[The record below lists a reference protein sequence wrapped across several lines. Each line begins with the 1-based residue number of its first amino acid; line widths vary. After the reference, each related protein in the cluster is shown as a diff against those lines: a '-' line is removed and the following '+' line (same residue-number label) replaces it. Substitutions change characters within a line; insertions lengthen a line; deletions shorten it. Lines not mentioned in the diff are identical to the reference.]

1 MGKIKILVVEDE
13 SIVAKDIQNSL
24 KKLGYLVPNTVG
36 SGEKALEEI
45 EENRPDLVLMDIM
58 LRGDMTGIDS
68 ANLIK
73 ERFGIPVI
81 FLTAYAD
88 DNTLN
93 KAKITEPYGYII
105 KPFKEKEL
113 QTTIEMALFKHEKD
127 SALRRERDLYHSII
141 ENRESKDSIFVHS
154 IIENRESKDSIFVWA
169 DYRLNKIN
177 FDDIFYVEALKDYV
191 VINTSDNSYTTHT
204 TMKEMVRILPSRDFV
219 RIHRSFIVNLNKIF
233 SIKYPD
239 LVIEGKMKV
248 LPIGGLYRKE
258 LYSRLNLI

>member
-1 MGKIKILVVEDE
+1 MAKIKILIVEDE

-24 KKLGYLVPNTVG
+24 KKLGYQVSAVVN
-36 SGEKALEEI
+36 SGDKAIKEA
-45 EENRPDLVLMDIM
+45 EENRPDLILMDIM
-58 LRGDMTGIDS
+58 LKGKISGIE
-68 ANLIK
+68 AAKEIK
-73 ERFGIPVI
+73 ERFALPVI

-105 KPFKEKEL
+105 KPFKDKEL
-113 QTTIEMALFKHEKD
+113 QTTIELALYKYEKD
-127 SALRRERDLYHSII
+127 EELRRERDLYHSLI
-141 ENRESKDSIFVHS
+141 ENKESKDSIFV
-154 IIENRESKDSIFVWA
+154 RA

-177 FDDIFYVEALKDYV
+177 FDDIYFVEALKDYV

-204 TMKEMVRILPSRDFV
+204 TMKEMVRILPAKDFV

-258 LYSRLNLI
+258 LYGRLNLI

>member
-1 MGKIKILVVEDE
+1 MAKVKVLIVEDE

-24 KKLGYLVPNTVG
+24 KKFGYLVTATV
-36 SGEKALEEI
+36 SNGEKALQEI
-45 EENRPDLVLMDIM
+45 EEERPDVILMDIM
-58 LRGDMTGIDS
+58 LKGKMTGIET
-68 ANLIK
+68 AKIVK
-73 ERFGIPVI
+73 TRFDIPVI

-88 DNTLN
+88 DSTLN
-93 KAKITEPYGYII
+93 SAKVSEPYGYII

-113 QTTIEMALFKHEKD
+113 QTSIEVALYKHEKD
-127 SALRRERDLYHSII
+127 LQVKKERDLYHSII
-141 ENRESKDSIFVHS
+141 ENKESKDSIFV
-154 IIENRESKDSIFVWA
+154 RA

-191 VINTSDNSYTTHT
+191 VINTSDNSFTTHT
-204 TMKEMVRILPSRDFV
+204 TMKEMVRILPSKDFV
-219 RIHRSFIVNLNKIF
+219 RVHRSFIVNLNKIF

-258 LYSRLNLI
+258 LYGRLNLI

>member
-1 MGKIKILVVEDE
+1 MAKVRVLVVEDE
-13 SIVAKDIQNSL
+13 SIVAKDIQNTL
-24 KKLGYLVPNTVG
+24 KRLGYQVTATVSNG
-36 SGEKALEEI
+36 NKAIESI
-45 EENRPDLVLMDIM
+45 EENRPDIILMDIM
-58 LRGDMTGIDS
+58 LKGQTTGIEVAS
-68 ANLIK
+68 TVK
-73 ERFGIPVI
+73 ERFDIPVI

-88 DNTLN
+88 DSTLN
-93 KAKITEPYGYII
+93 KAKISEPYGYIM

-113 QTTIEMALFKHEKD
+113 QTTIEVALYKHDKD
-127 SALRRERDLYHSII
+127 VQVKKERDLYHSII
-141 ENRESKDSIFVHS
+141 ENKESKDSIFV
-154 IIENRESKDSIFVWA
+154 RA

-177 FDDIFYVEALKDYV
+177 FDDIYYVEALKDYV

-204 TMKEMVRILPSRDFV
+204 TMKEMVRILPSKDFV

-258 LYSRLNLI
+258 LYGRLNLI

>member
-1 MGKIKILVVEDE
+1 MAKIKILVVEDE

-24 KKLGYLVPNTVG
+24 KKLGYLVPNTVN
-36 SGEKALEEI
+36 SGEKAIEEI
-45 EENRPDLVLMDIM
+45 EDNRPDLVLMDIM
-58 LRGDMTGIDS
+58 LKGFMTGIDA
-68 ANLIK
+68 ANVIK

-88 DNTLN
+88 DNTLS

-113 QTTIEMALFKHEKD
+113 QTTIEMALYKHEKD
-127 SALRRERDLYHSII
+127 ETIKKERDLYHSII
-141 ENRESKDSIFVHS
+141 ENKESKDSIFV
-154 IIENRESKDSIFVWA
+154 RA

-177 FDDIFYVEALKDYV
+177 FDDIFFVEALKDYV

-204 TMKEMVRILPSRDFV
+204 TMKEMVRILPNRDFV

>member
-1 MGKIKILVVEDE
+1 MEKVKILIVEDE

-24 KKLGYLVPNTVG
+24 KKIGYQI
-36 SGEKALEEI
+36 SGVVNSGDKAIREV
-45 EENRPDLVLMDIM
+45 EENRPSIILMDIM
-58 LRGDMTGIDS
+58 IKGSMTGIET
-68 ANLIK
+68 AKQIK
-73 ERFGIPVI
+73 ERFSIPVI

-93 KAKITEPYGYII
+93 KAKVTEPYGYII
-105 KPFKEKEL
+105 KPFREKEL
-113 QTTIEMALFKHEKD
+113 QTTIEMALYKYEKD
-127 SALRRERDLYHSII
+127 EEVKKERDLYHSLI
-141 ENRESKDSIFVHS
+141 ENKESKDSIFV
-154 IIENRESKDSIFVWA
+154 RA

-204 TMKEMVRILPSRDFV
+204 TMKEMVRILPAKDFV

-248 LPIGGLYRKE
+248 LPIGGLYRKQ

>member
-1 MGKIKILVVEDE
+1 MAKVKILIVEDE

-24 KKLGYLVPNTVG
+24 KKLGYQISAVVN
-36 SGEKALEEI
+36 SGDKAINEV
-45 EENRPDLVLMDIM
+45 EENRPDIVLMDIM
-58 LRGDMTGIDS
+58 LKGKITGIE
-68 ANLIK
+68 AAKEIK
-73 ERFGIPVI
+73 DRFSLPVI

-113 QTTIEMALFKHEKD
+113 QKTIEMALYKYEKD
-127 SALRRERDLYHSII
+127 EELRRERDLYHSLI
-141 ENRESKDSIFVHS
+141 ENKESKDSIFV
-154 IIENRESKDSIFVWA
+154 RA

-177 FDDIFYVEALKDYV
+177 FDDIYFVEALKDYV
-191 VINTSDNSYTTHT
+191 VINISDNSFTTHT
-204 TMKEMVRILPSRDFV
+204 TMKEMVRILPAKDFV

>member
-1 MGKIKILVVEDE
+1 MAKVKVLIVEDE

-24 KKLGYLVPNTVG
+24 KKIGYQVTAAVSN
-36 SGEKALEEI
+36 GEKALEEI
-45 EENRPDLVLMDIM
+45 EENRPDIILMDIM
-58 LRGDMTGIDS
+58 LKGKMTGIE
-68 ANLIK
+68 AAKIIK
-73 ERFGIPVI
+73 KRFDIPVI

-93 KAKITEPYGYII
+93 NAKVSEPYGYLI
-105 KPFKEKEL
+105 KPYKDKEL
-113 QTTIEMALFKHEKD
+113 QTTIEVSLYKHEKD
-127 SALRRERDLYHSII
+127 LQIKKERDLYHSII
-141 ENRESKDSIFVHS
+141 ENRESNDSIFV
-154 IIENRESKDSIFVWA
+154 RA

-177 FDDIFYVEALKDYV
+177 FNDIFYVEALKDYV

-204 TMKEMVRILPSRDFV
+204 TMKEMVRILPTKDFV

-258 LYSRLNLI
+258 LYGRLNLI

>member
-1 MGKIKILVVEDE
+1 MAKVKVLVVEDE
-13 SIVAKDIQNSL
+13 SLVSRDIQSSL
-24 KKLGYLVPNTVG
+24 KKIGYTVSAAVN
-36 SGEKALEEI
+36 SGEKAISEI
-45 EENRPDLVLMDIM
+45 EEDRPDIVLMDIM
-58 LRGDMTGIDS
+58 LKGKMSGID
-68 ANLIK
+68 AAAAIR
-73 ERFGIPVI
+73 ERFDIPVV

-88 DNTLN
+88 DSTLG
-93 KAKITEPYGYII
+93 KAKTTEPYGYIL

-113 QTTIEMALFKHEKD
+113 QTTIEVALYKHEKD
-127 SALRRERDLYHSII
+127 MQLKKERDLYHSII
-141 ENRESKDSIFVHS
+141 ENKESKDSIFV
-154 IIENRESKDSIFVWA
+154 RA

-177 FDDIFYVEALKDYV
+177 FNDIFYVEALKDYV

-204 TMKEMVRILPSRDFV
+204 TMKEMVRILPSKDFV

-258 LYSRLNLI
+258 LYGRLNLI

>member
-1 MGKIKILVVEDE
+1 MAKVKILVVEDE
-13 SIVAKDIQNSL
+13 SIVAKDIQNTL
-24 KKLGYLVPNTVG
+24 KKLGYEVTGVVS
-36 SGEKALEEI
+36 SGEKAIREV
-45 EENRPDLVLMDIM
+45 EENRPDLILMDIM
-58 LRGDMTGIDS
+58 LKGDQTGIEAAKS
-68 ANLIK
+68 IK
-73 ERFGIPVI
+73 ERFSVPVI

-88 DNTLN
+88 DSTLN

-105 KPFKEKEL
+105 KPFKEREL
-113 QTTIEMALFKHEKD
+113 QTTVEMALYKYEKD
-127 SALRRERDLYHSII
+127 EEVKKERDLYHSLV
-141 ENRESKDSIFVHS
+141 ENKESKDSIFV
-154 IIENRESKDSIFVWA
+154 RA

-177 FDDIFYVEALKDYV
+177 FDDIYYVEALKDYV
-191 VINTSDNSYTTHT
+191 VINTADNSYTTHT
-204 TMKEMVRILPSRDFV
+204 TMKEMVRILPAKDFV

>member
-1 MGKIKILVVEDE
+1 MAKVKILIVEDE
-13 SIVAKDIQNSL
+13 NLVAKDIQSIL
-24 KKLGYLVPNTVG
+24 KSIGYQVTAMVNTG
-36 SGEKALEEI
+36 DKAIQEV
-45 EENRPDLVLMDIM
+45 EENRPDLVLMDIKLKGKM
-58 LRGDMTGIDS
+58 EGIEV
-68 ANLIK
+68 AK
-73 ERFGIPVI
+73 ELKDRFSIPVV

-88 DNTLN
+88 DNLLN

-105 KPFKEKEL
+105 KPYQPKEL
-113 QTTIEMALFKHEKD
+113 QTTIEMALYKYEKD
-127 SALRRERDLYHSII
+127 EEVKKERDLYHSLI
-141 ENRESKDSIFVHS
+141 ENKESKDSIFV
-154 IIENRESKDSIFVWA
+154 RA

-204 TMKEMVRILPSRDFV
+204 TMKEMVRILPAKDFV
-219 RIHRSFIVNLNKIF
+219 RIHRSFIVNLDKIF

-248 LPIGGLYRKE
+248 LPIGGLYRKQ

>member
-1 MGKIKILVVEDE
+1 MAKVKILVVEDE

-24 KKLGYLVPNTVG
+24 KKLGYQVPITV
-36 SGEKALEEI
+36 SSAEKAIEEI

-58 LRGDMTGIDS
+58 LKGQMSGIEA

-73 ERFGIPVI
+73 ERFGLPLI

-88 DNTLN
+88 DNTLS

-113 QTTIEMALFKHEKD
+113 QTTIEMAMYKHEKD
-127 SALRRERDLYHSII
+127 EVIKKERDLYHSII
-141 ENRESKDSIFVHS
+141 ENKESKDSIFV
-154 IIENRESKDSIFVWA
+154 RA

-177 FDDIFYVEALKDYV
+177 FDDIYYVEALKDYV

-204 TMKEMVRILPSRDFV
+204 TMKEMVRILPQKDFV

>member
-1 MGKIKILVVEDE
+1 MAKVKILIVEDE
-13 SIVAKDIQNSL
+13 SIVAKDIQNVL
-24 KKLGYLVPNTVG
+24 TKLGYQVTNIVN
-36 SGEKALEEI
+36 SGEKAI
-45 EENRPDLVLMDIM
+45 RDVEENKPDLILMDIM
-58 LRGDMTGIDS
+58 LKGSMTGIE
-68 ANLIK
+68 AAKEIK
-73 ERFGIPVI
+73 ERFSLPVI

-113 QTTIEMALFKHEKD
+113 QTTIEMALYKYEKD
-127 SALRRERDLYHSII
+127 EEVKRERDLYHSLI
-141 ENRESKDSIFVHS
+141 ENKESKDSIFV
-154 IIENRESKDSIFVWA
+154 RA

-177 FDDIFYVEALKDYV
+177 FDDIYYVEALKDYV

-204 TMKEMVRILPSRDFV
+204 TMKEMVRILPAKDFV

>member
-13 SIVAKDIQNSL
+13 SIVAKDIQGSL
-24 KKLGYLVPNTVG
+24 KKLGYLVPTTVS
-36 SGEKALEEI
+36 SGEKAIEEI

-58 LRGDMTGIDS
+58 LKGQMTGIEA
-68 ANLIK
+68 ANIIK
-73 ERFGIPVI
+73 ERFGVPVI

-88 DNTLN
+88 DNTLS
-93 KAKITEPYGYII
+93 KAKISEPYGYII

-113 QTTIEMALFKHEKD
+113 QTTIEMAIYKAEKD
-127 SALRRERDLYHSII
+127 EELKKERDLYHSII
-141 ENRESKDSIFVHS
+141 ENKESKDSIFV
-154 IIENRESKDSIFVWA
+154 RA

-177 FDDIFYVEALKDYV
+177 FDDIYYVEALKDYV

-204 TMKEMVRILPSRDFV
+204 TMKEMVRILPSKDFV

>member
-1 MGKIKILVVEDE
+1 MAKVKILIVEDE

-24 KKLGYLVPNTVG
+24 KKLGYQINAIVN
-36 SGEKALEEI
+36 SGDKAIKEV
-45 EENRPDLVLMDIM
+45 EENRPDIILMDIM
-58 LRGDMTGIDS
+58 LKGSMTGIE
-68 ANLIK
+68 AAKQIK
-73 ERFGIPVI
+73 ERFSLPVI

-88 DNTLN
+88 DTTLN

-105 KPFKEKEL
+105 KPFREKEL
-113 QTTIEMALFKHEKD
+113 QTTIEMALYKYDRDEELKK
-127 SALRRERDLYHSII
+127 ERDLYHSLI
-141 ENRESKDSIFVHS
+141 ENKESKDSIFV
-154 IIENRESKDSIFVWA
+154 RA

-177 FDDIFYVEALKDYV
+177 FDDIYYVEALKDYV
-191 VINTSDNSYTTHT
+191 VINTGDNSYTTHT
-204 TMKEMVRILPSRDFV
+204 TMKEMVRILPAKDFV
-219 RIHRSFIVNLNKIF
+219 RIHRSFIVNVNKIF

>member
-1 MGKIKILVVEDE
+1 MAKVKILVVEDE

-24 KKLGYLVPNTVG
+24 KKLGYQVPTTV
-36 SGEKALEEI
+36 SSAEKAIEEI
-45 EENRPDLVLMDIM
+45 EENRPDLILMDIM
-58 LRGDMTGIDS
+58 LKGPMSGIDA

-73 ERFGIPVI
+73 ERFGVPLI

-88 DNTLN
+88 DNTLS

-113 QTTIEMALFKHEKD
+113 QTTIEMALYKHEKD
-127 SALRRERDLYHSII
+127 EVIKKEGDLYHSII
-141 ENRESKDSIFVHS
+141 ENRESKDSIFV
-154 IIENRESKDSIFVWA
+154 RA

-204 TMKEMVRILPSRDFV
+204 TMKEMVRILPQKDFV